1 MPPETLPSQA
11 ASSGFPCLFMEAP
24 AEVTGTSPV
33 RLTFGSYSCL
43 VHHTRPLKLS
53 RHCSLL
59 FARTCSFLFSF
70 SVTSPPESGLGHL
83 LSALCPHPHSLG
95 GESSSSGPTL
105 LKKMVLSLPRHLHT
119 VRVGALCGAC

>member
-11 ASSGFPCLFMEAP
+11 ASSGFPRLFMEAL

-43 VHHTRPLKLS
+43 VHYTRPLKLS

-70 SVTSPPESGLGHL
+70 YPITS
-83 LSALCPHPHSLG
+83 
-95 GESSSSGPTL
+95 
-105 LKKMVLSLPRHLHT
+105 LSLASPQYPWLNYGSRKYVLNRT
-119 VRVGALCGAC
+119 EL